1 VREHRPTLTTTR
13 SLEDRIMATETVTDA
28 SAPPLEHDEYDWGE
42 HFVGTKE
49 QLQAVGIGVGVAFPG
64 EPGAQPRQITVRDP
78 RGFKARIARA
88 YRAQGAGRY
97 RVDIRF
103 PPPER
108 ERRRA
113 EREERKRLEK
123 LRAAAQEAGMTVEQW
138 LLRDMPESA
147 AEFRAN
153 ALGFVVGL
161 LDSVERR
168 MLGRFGYSF
177 DAAAR
182 AQCQAF
188 TAGLVQLVEHGRIVF
203 DKAAHEQAV
212 AGTLAAGGIV
222 RQAQSRPTLRVVK

>member
-1 VREHRPTLTTTR
+1 
-13 SLEDRIMATETVTDA
+13 MATKTVTDA
-28 SAPPLEHDEYDWGE
+28 SAKPLEHREYDSFE
-42 HFVGTKE
+42 VFVGTKE
-49 QLQAVGIGVGVAFPG
+49 QLQAVGIGAGAAFPG
-64 EPGAQPRQITVRDP
+64 EPGAHPRQITVRDP
-78 RGFKARIARA
+78 RGFKARIART
-88 YRAQGAGRY
+88 RPWQGARRY
-97 RVDIRF
+97 CVDIAIPQAEWGRRRADRQ
-103 PPPER
+103 ER
-108 ERRRA
+108 ERL
-113 EREERKRLEK
+113 EE
-123 LRAAAQEAGMTVEQW
+123 LRATAQAAGMTAEQW

-153 ALGFVVGL
+153 TLGFIEGL

-212 AGTLAAGGIV
+212 AETLASGGIV